1 MKPLGLRNYGKQ
13 GSKLGLT
20 YPIDL
25 NHIKILLLVQPN
37 LNSRIIHQAFMA
49 TYSEKPCNFQ
59 YKIKNMKR
67 IQLIGII
74 ALLISGLVAMGA
86 ASSENITDISR
97 YFYNGDG
104 RLNLLSEKNGISFNG
119 QYRKSKGIYD
129 ENALKT
135 INRLFGAETDRPLS
149 TISLRLIEFLDYLED
164 HLHPGARI
172 TIVSGYRSPQYN
184 TDLRN
189 KGMLAAKASLHQY
202 GMAADIKI
210 KGISSKRVWNTVK
223 KLGFGGTGYYKGELV
238 HIDVGPARSW
248 DEKTSGVG
256 TDISIQNK
264 LIGLVTDY
272 DIYLPGEMIDL
283 RFIRMT
289 AFPIGVNPEFV
300 LEKLEKNGLSRKI
313 VRFIPSF
320 AITAKT
326 QCQQFS
332 DIAQMMGIR
341 WKLPSDILPGR
352 YKIRASFCQ
361 RLWEDMP
368 TEIFTPEFDISHQ

>member
-1 MKPLGLRNYGKQ
+1 MKTTLE
-13 GSKLGLT
+13 
-20 YPIDL
+20 
-25 NHIKILLLVQPN
+25 
-37 LNSRIIHQAFMA
+37 F
-49 TYSEKPCNFQ
+49 
-59 YKIKNMKR
+59 
-67 IQLIGII
+67 GIA
-74 ALLISGLVAMGA
+74 ALLILGFVA
-86 ASSENITDISR
+86 ASCLASENTTDVSR
-97 YFYNGDG
+97 YFYHGDG
-104 RLNLLSEKNGISFNG
+104 WISLVSDKNGISFNG

-129 ENALKT
+129 EKALKT
-135 INRLFGAETDRPLS
+135 IYRLFGAEKDRPLS

-164 HLHPGARI
+164 NLHPGARI
-172 TIVSGYRSPQYN
+172 TIVSGWRSPQYN

-189 KGMLAAKASLHQY
+189 KGRLAAKASLHQY
-202 GMAADIKI
+202 GMAADLKI
-210 KGISSKRVWNTVK
+210 KGTSSKRVWKTVK

-256 TDISIQNK
+256 TDISTQNK

-300 LEKLEKNGLSRKI
+300 LEKVEKNGQSKEI
-313 VRFIPSF
+313 TRFKPSF
-320 AITAKT
+320 EIAAKN
-326 QCQQFS
+326 QCPQFS
-332 DIAQMMGIR
+332 DIGQMMGIC
-341 WKLPSDILPGR
+341 WKLTNDILPGR

-368 TEIFTPEFDISHQ
+368 TEIFTPEFVINR

>member
-1 MKPLGLRNYGKQ
+1 MKQ
-13 GSKLGLT
+13 
-20 YPIDL
+20 
-25 NHIKILLLVQPN
+25 
-37 LNSRIIHQAFMA
+37 
-49 TYSEKPCNFQ
+49 
-59 YKIKNMKR
+59 
-67 IQLIGII
+67 IQLIGIVS
-74 ALLISGLVAMGA
+74 LLILVFAATGT
-86 ASSENITDISR
+86 ASSGTIPDVSR
-97 YFYNGDG
+97 FFYNGDG
-104 RLNLLSEKNGISFNG
+104 RINLLSAKNGISFNG

-129 ENALKT
+129 EKALKT
-135 INRLFGAETDRPLS
+135 IHRLFGAEKDRSLS

-164 HLHPGARI
+164 TFHPGARI

-210 KGISSKRVWNTVK
+210 QGTSSKRVWNTVK

-256 TDISIQNK
+256 TDISTQNK

-289 AFPIGVNPEFV
+289 AFPIGVSPEFV
-300 LEKLEKNGLSRKI
+300 LEKVEKNGQSKEMA
-313 VRFIPSF
+313 RFNPSF
-320 AITAKT
+320 AISAKS
-326 QCQQFS
+326 QCPQFS
-332 DIAQMMGIR
+332 DIDQMMEIR
-341 WKLPSDILPGR
+341 WKLPSDIFPGR
-352 YKIRASFCQ
+352 YKIRTFFCK

-368 TEIFTPEFDISHQ
+368 VEIFTPEFDINHR